1 MLVKSSSALGMI
13 VEGSE
18 GVVDVVVPAV
28 TGIDVPNKTTEIIK
42 DEYVLNMAV
51 YLLYVFLSKIFMI
64 GSICVSGS

>member
-1 MLVKSSSALGMI
+1 MI

-42 DEYVLNMAV
+42 DEYVPNMAV
-51 YLLYVFLSKIFMI
+51 YLLYVFLSKVFMI
-64 GSICVSGS
+64 YQHRHAP

>member
-1 MLVKSSSALGMI
+1 MKSSSALGMI